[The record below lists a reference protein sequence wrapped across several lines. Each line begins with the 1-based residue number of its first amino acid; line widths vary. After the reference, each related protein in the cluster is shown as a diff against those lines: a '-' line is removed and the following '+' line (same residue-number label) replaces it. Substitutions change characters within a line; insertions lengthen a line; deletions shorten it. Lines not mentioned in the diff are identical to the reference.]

1 MLHQKRRICFGLA
14 VFCLA
19 IGNVVEAWCAEKTL
33 YVGTY
38 TRGTESKGIYVY
50 RFDDETG
57 ELTPVAVTEG
67 IENPSFLASH
77 PNGKMIYS
85 SDEVDSFDGEPAGAV
100 SALAID
106 DATGKL
112 SLVNRQAAGGTS
124 PCHLTADPSGTHVL
138 VVGYGSGTV
147 AVLPLDDD
155 RKLQPVS
162 QRIEH
167 RGSSVNKERQS
178 SPHPHQIVLDR
189 SGRFAFV
196 PDLGLDQIVQY
207 RFDQE
212 KGRLTPNQ
220 PPFVAT
226 KPGAGPRHVA
236 IHPDGKRVFAINEL
250 DLTVTAFGLD
260 DEKGTLKEL
269 STVSALAEGVSRD
282 GVSGAEIAVHPN
294 GRLLYTSLRGVDE
307 IVVFEIGDRGALAF
321 VERVPTGGKTPRN
334 FVLDPG
340 GKWLLVGNQN
350 SGTITVFRIGDDGR
364 LTATDQAAKVPAPVC
379 LLFRDAI

>member
-14 VFCLA
+14 VVCLT
-19 IGNVVEAWCAEKTL
+19 IGSVVEAWCAERIL
-33 YVGTY
+33 FVGTY

-50 RFDDETG
+50 RFDEETG
-57 ELTPVAVTEG
+57 KLTPVAVTEG
-67 IENPSFLASH
+67 LENPSFLALH
-77 PNGKMIYS
+77 PNGKMVYS
-85 SDEVDSFDGEPAGAV
+85 SDEVDSFDGEPTGAV
-100 SALAID
+100 SALAIA
-106 DATGKL
+106 DATGEL

-124 PCHLTADPSGTHVL
+124 PCHLTVDPSGKHVL

-147 AVLPLDDD
+147 AVLPLDDEG
-155 RKLQPVS
+155 KLQPVS
-162 QRIEH
+162 QRLEH

-189 SGRFAFV
+189 SGRFALV
-196 PDLGLDQIVQY
+196 PDLGLDQVVQY

-220 PPFVAT
+220 RPFVAT
-226 KPGAGPRHVA
+226 NPGAGPRHVA
-236 IHPDGKRVFAINEL
+236 IHPDGKRAFAINEL
-250 DLTVTAFGLD
+250 DLTVMAYELD
-260 DEKGTLKEL
+260 GEGGTLKEL

-294 GRLLYTSLRGVDE
+294 GKFLYASLRGVDE
-307 IVVFEIGDRGALAF
+307 IVVFEIGAGGELTF

-334 FVLDPG
+334 FTLDPS

-350 SGTITVFRIGDDGR
+350 SGTITVFRISDDGR
-364 LTATDQAAKVPAPVC
+364 LTAKDQTAKVPAPVC
-379 LLFRDAI
+379 LLFRDAN

>member
-1 MLHQKRRICFGLA
+1 MMFRKRRACVGLA
-14 VFCLA
+14 VLLFGIA
-19 IGNVVEAWCAEKTL
+19 IVGEARCAEKTL
-33 YVGTY
+33 YIGTY

-50 RFDDETG
+50 RFNDETG

-67 IENPSFLASH
+67 IENPSFLALH
-77 PNGKMIYS
+77 PNGKLIYS
-85 SDEVDSFDGEPAGAV
+85 ADEVESFDGERAGAV

-106 DATGKL
+106 EETGKL

-124 PCHLTADPSGTHVL
+124 PCHLSVDPSGKHVL

-147 AVLPLDDD
+147 AVLPLDEDG
-155 RKLQPVS
+155 KLQPVS

-212 KGRLTPNQ
+212 KGRLSPNES
-220 PPFVAT
+220 PLAAT
-226 KPGAGPRHVA
+226 KPGAGPRHLA
-236 IHPDGKRVFAINEL
+236 IHPDGKRALGINEL
-250 DLTVTAFGLD
+250 DFTVTAYELN
-260 DEKGTLKEL
+260 DEAGKLKEL

-294 GRLLYTSLRGVDE
+294 GKFLYASLRGVDE
-307 IVVFEIGDRGALAF
+307 IVVFKIGDGGEMDF

-334 FVLDPG
+334 FTLDPS

-350 SGTITVFRIGDDGR
+350 SRSITVFRIGDDGR
-364 LTATDQAAKVPAPVC
+364 LTATGQKAEVPAPVC
-379 LLFRDAI
+379 LLFRVAN

>member
-1 MLHQKRRICFGLA
+1 MRRTCFGLT
-14 VFCLA
+14 VLA
-19 IGNVVEAWCAEKTL
+19 LGLAFVGEAMSAYRTL

-38 TRGTESKGIYVY
+38 TRGTESKGIYVF

-57 ELTPVAVTEG
+57 KLTPVAVAEG
-67 IENPSFLASH
+67 IDNPSFLAMH
-77 PNGKMIYS
+77 PNGKLLYS
-85 SDEVDSFDGEPAGAV
+85 SDEVDSFDGEPVGAV

-106 DATGKL
+106 DETGKL

-124 PCHLTADPSGTHVL
+124 PCHLTVDPSGKHVL

-155 RKLQPVS
+155 GKLQPVS

-212 KGRLTPNQ
+212 KGRPTPNE

-236 IHPDGKRVFAINEL
+236 MHPDGKRAFGINEL
-250 DLTVTAFGLD
+250 DLTVAAYELD
-260 DEKGTLKEL
+260 GEGGTLKEL
-269 STVSALAEGVSRD
+269 STVAAHAEGVSRD

-294 GRLLYTSLRGVDE
+294 GRCLYASLRGVDE
-307 IVVFEIGDRGALAF
+307 IVVFKIGDGGELEF

-334 FVLDPG
+334 FTLDPS

-350 SGTITVFRIGDDGR
+350 SGTITAFRIGDDGR
-364 LTATDQAAKVPAPVC
+364 LTATDNSVEVPAPVC
-379 LLFRDAI
+379 LLFRDAN